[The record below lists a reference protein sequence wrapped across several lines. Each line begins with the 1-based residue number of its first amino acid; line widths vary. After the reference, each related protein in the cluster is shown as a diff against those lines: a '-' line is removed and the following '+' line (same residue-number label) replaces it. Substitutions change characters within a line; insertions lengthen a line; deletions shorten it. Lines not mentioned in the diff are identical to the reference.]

1 MARQSYGADQN
12 IHSMTTR
19 QLRQYIADK
28 AQEAQER
35 LNTSDMEEASRAFK
49 DAAAEITNRAGTKVR
64 RSTSNMSKSEMR
76 EFAYALR
83 QFNSLDQK
91 SGFAK
96 SIEWKEN
103 KKKYEKFVNNMIDTG
118 TKEQRDMLKKYKTA
132 KGNISKKGYSEY
144 KKYIYFLESIKDIR
158 DEFGYESLKHYFV
171 QNESKDNAEKRR
183 KYMEKL
189 MFDIYNDY
197 VLNSKV
203 SLTQGDL
210 NKLFS
215 QKMAEYDER
224 NDENN
229 AIKEAAQR
237 AKKTAPKAI
246 KKAAKTGAKA
256 VKKTAGAI
264 KANPTNQ
271 SSGAKVPIKKARK
284 LKEYGRVRR

>member
-28 AQEAQER
+28 SQEAQER
-35 LNTSDMEEASRAFK
+35 LNTSDMGEASRAFK
-49 DAAAEITNRAGTKVR
+49 DAADEITNRAGTKVR

-83 QFNSLDQK
+83 QFNSLDQT

-103 KKKYEKFVNNMIDTG
+103 KKKYEKFVNNMIDNG
-118 TKEQRDMLKKYKTA
+118 TKEQKDMWKQYKTD
-132 KGNISKKGYSEY
+132 KGNISKKGYAEY
-144 KKYIYFLESIKDIR
+144 RKYINFLESIKDIR
-158 DEFGYESLKHYFV
+158 EQFGYGSVKHYFV

-189 MFDIYNDY
+189 MFDIYNEY
-197 VLNSKV
+197 VVNSKV
-203 SLTQGDL
+203 SITQGEL

-215 QKMAEYDER
+215 MKMAEYDER
-224 NDENN
+224 QDNN
-229 AIKEAAQR
+229 EAAQR
-237 AKKTAPKAI
+237 ANKNAPKAI

-264 KANPTNQ
+264 KANPTKQ